1 MSPPLNRSLN
11 FYDVF
16 ALALGQIIGSGIMVL
31 VGIGIEFTAYAIPF
45 AFVLSAMLSIVK
57 QIPIA
62 FMGSA
67 MPATGGL
74 YVYCKR
80 VLGPRLAFFY
90 LAVLLITHIL
100 IALFALG
107 VAEYA
112 AALVPGLNIR
122 FVAAGILVVFF
133 CVNLVGVKPAAI
145 LQKFMIVFLLIGL
158 SFLIYF
164 GVFEVDYSQFS
175 GREALLPNGWYG
187 FGLACVVLSFSTGGA
202 QYVSELGGEMENP
215 ERDLPRAMIY
225 STLVAAVF
233 FALVSIVAVGVLPVD
248 QTAGKPLSE
257 VARAIL
263 PPTVYVLFIV
273 GAGLFALATSIN
285 STFSW
290 ATKSVLIAC
299 DDGWLPKGIAVVNM
313 RFNTPH
319 VLLTFLLVLGAAPIL
334 MGWELRYIIML
345 GGGLVFI
352 YDLIP
357 LIAAFR
363 LSDKLPEVFARA
375 QMRLSATQLKCF
387 CLVGMLILLGQGAL
401 SFSDI
406 DGVGW
411 TLVLFYLTLAGMY
424 VSFKSIAPE
433 VLTSERRDVTES
445 P

>member
-1 MSPPLNRSLN
+1 MSPRLNRSLN

-107 VAEYA
+107 FAEYA
-112 AALVPGLNIR
+112 AALVPGMNIR

-175 GREALLPNGWYG
+175 GREALFPNGWYG

-263 PPTVYVLFIV
+263 PPTVYVLFVV

-363 LSDKLPEVFARA
+363 LSDKLPGVFARA
-375 QMRLSATQLKCF
+375 KMRLSATQLKCF
-387 CLVGMLILLGQGAL
+387 CVVGMLILFGQGAL

-406 DGVGW
+406 DGIGW
-411 TLVLFYLTLAGMY
+411 TLVLAYLTLAGMY

-433 VLTSERRDVTES
+433 VLTSEQRDVTES

>member
-107 VAEYA
+107 FAEYA

-175 GREALLPNGWYG
+175 GREALFPNGWYG

-263 PPTVYVLFIV
+263 PPTVYVLFVV

-363 LSDKLPEVFARA
+363 LSDKLPGVFARA
-375 QMRLSATQLKCF
+375 KMRLSATQLKCF

-406 DGVGW
+406 DGIGW

-433 VLTSERRDVTES
+433 VLTSEQRDVTES